1 MPRAPLA
8 LGAFASLLGFFGVAL
23 AAASAHA
30 GGNELARTASL
41 FLLLHAATL
50 LGVSAHARSTPV
62 RALIG
67 VGFASGLGSLLFS
80 ADLASRAFLS
90 ERLFPFAAPIGGSLM
105 SLSWLAMA
113 VVFSFP
119 PSTRREA
126 NPERNRTD
134 PHRPA
139 PCR

>member
-8 LGAFASLLGFFGVAL
+8 LGAFASMLGFLGVAL

-41 FLLLHAATL
+41 FLLLHAAAL
-50 LGVSAHARSTPV
+50 LGVSAHARAADST

-67 VGFASGLGSLLFS
+67 VGFILGFGALLFS

-113 VVFSFP
+113 VAFFLSAV
-119 PSTRREA
+119 
-126 NPERNRTD
+126 N
-134 PHRPA
+134 A
-139 PCR
+139 PRG